1 MLYISFFYFSEALG
15 PSYTWKKAAS
25 WEGWHSI
32 VEWLCSRRK
41 GARYES
47 TCSRAMPWRQTNCF
61 QLIVFQFRWM
71 IVPHS
76 WNLHWPKLLYMAQ
89 SCHGGLHITIW
100 HELEWYKMQQERRLS
115 VQNTWRSTVFWF
127 LKALHAVNTIS
138 EVSTVMCW
146 RWKPT
151 VCCCDVLF
159 WSLLVICLAVVAV
172 WLALPSA
179 NKMTYSC
186 RTK

>member
-1 MLYISFFYFSEALG
+1 M
-15 PSYTWKKAAS
+15 
-25 WEGWHSI
+25 
-32 VEWLCSRRK
+32 EWLCSRRK

-127 LKALHAVNTIS
+127 LKALHTVNTIS

-179 NKMTYSC
+179 NKMTCTVVVQSSATVVSTALDKC
-186 RTK
+186 VHDTA